1 MANNK
6 SAKKRI
12 GINKRNRLENRYYKT
27 SVRTLTKLF
36 FKNLETYQ
44 TEKTIES
51 KKNTIKNLQTIL
63 NSIYSFLDKGTKKNV
78 FHKNTAARKKSK
90 LASYLIRLQ
99 LNIFLNT

>member
-36 FKNLETYQ
+36 FKNLEMYQ
-44 TEKTIES
+44 IEKTIDS
-51 KKNTIKNLQTIL
+51 KKNLQTIL
-63 NSIYSFLDKGTKKNV
+63 SSLYSFLDNGTKKKV

-90 LASYLIRLQ
+90 LADYLRV
-99 LNIFLNT
+99 NS

>member
-12 GINKRNRLENRYYKT
+12 EIAKRNRLQNLYYKT

-36 FKNLETYQ
+36 LKNLKNEQ
-44 TEKTIES
+44 TPES
-51 KKNTIKNLQTIL
+51 KEKLQTIL

-78 FHKNTAARKKSK
+78 FHKNTAARTKAR
-90 LASYLIRLQ
+90 LAGRLST
-99 LNIFLNT
+99 NS

>member
-12 GINKRNRLENRYYKT
+12 EIAKRNRLQNLYYKT

-36 FKNLETYQ
+36 FKTLKQTPES
-44 TEKTIES
+44 TEK
-51 KKNTIKNLQTIL
+51 LQTIL

-78 FHKNTAARKKSK
+78 FHRNTAARKKAR
-90 LASYLIRLQ
+90 LASALSS
-99 LNIFLNT
+99 NS

>member
-12 GINKRNRLENRYYKT
+12 KINKRNRLQNRYYKT

-36 FKNLETYQ
+36 FKNLKLTENQQ
-44 TEKTIES
+44 TPES
-51 KKNTIKNLQTIL
+51 KEKLQTIL

-78 FHKNTAARKKSK
+78 FHKNTAARQKAR
-90 LASYLIRLQ
+90 LASSLS
-99 LNIFLNT
+99 TTTS